1 MGAGGYRLGA
11 GRPGWHTKAEACLRL
26 DVRTF
31 ARQGLL
37 RSGSFVWAW
46 TNNTTGEQ
54 TASLGVAVSP
64 EAIELQYTAGD
75 THIRQPIRIDRT
87 RCNFGGLRPWF
98 ACPRCNRRV
107 ALVYLRSG
115 RFACRQCWRLVYSS
129 QSEDALGR
137 SWRAQRKLEARLGDD
152 WDRPKGMHEATR
164 KRIVD
169 RIVHCEAARE
179 MVFASYLFGLS
190 QRGR

>member
-31 ARQGLL
+31 AQRGLL
-37 RSGSFVWAW
+37 GSGSFVWAW
-46 TNNTTGEQ
+46 TNNATGKQ
-54 TASLGVAVSP
+54 TASVGVTVSLD
-64 EAIELQYTAGD
+64 AIELQYTTGD
-75 THIRQPIRIDRT
+75 THIRQPVCIERT
-87 RCNFGGLRPWF
+87 HCNFGGARPWF

-107 ALVYLRSG
+107 ALLYLRSG
-115 RFACRQCWRLVYSS
+115 CFACRHCWRLVYSS

-152 WDRPKGMHEATR
+152 WERPKGMHDATL
-164 KRIVD
+164 KRIID
-169 RIVHCEAARE
+169 RVLDCEAVRERELARHL
-179 MVFASYLFGLS
+179 MLIP
-190 QRGR
+190 